1 MREEGATKKK
11 KIPQNP
17 HAASELLPAHFPTPR
32 ERESERLEVLF
43 PPKKQN
49 KRPNTG
55 EKMYSLIKI

>member
-1 MREEGATKKK
+1 MREEGAKKK

-43 PPKKQN
+43 PPKN
-49 KRPNTG
+49 KTKDQKLVR
-55 EKMYSLIKI
+55 KCIH

>member
-1 MREEGATKKK
+1 MREEGAK

-43 PPKKQN
+43 PQKNKTKKT
-49 KRPNTG
+49 KHW
-55 EKMYSLIKI
+55 

>member
-1 MREEGATKKK
+1 MRGQ

-32 ERESERLEVLF
+32 EREIRSAV

-49 KRPNTG
+49 KRPKTG
-55 EKMYSLIKI
+55 EKMYALIKI